1 MSDEPAAPAVKP
13 EILDAD
19 SPVPAVPPVP
29 TAEVALPPGVQPSR
43 NYLQAVELG
52 HVLAAS
58 GYYTDASD
66 PAKAAVKVMIGMD
79 LGVSPTAA
87 IQGIHTMEE
96 SDGQGGKKTVFLTE
110 TKLLAAVV
118 KARPDVEYKIL
129 KRTDEEVEAE
139 FLRRSTEGENAGEMV
154 AEGPN
159 LTWTIAQAKKAVKG
173 FDKKP
178 TWKGIPAVM
187 LTWRVLSEGFRL
199 YFPDVLAGQPIYTF
213 EEFDTD
219 TDDPRL
225 KEALAPARP
234 VPLNDAKAE
243 GLRDEAKKVF
253 DELKAINPDRL
264 VAGRFAQMVAGAE
277 HSHARLEGVVASL
290 VDLRDT
296 EKTIAERA
304 GELEQLV
311 GEKEAKPTIE
321 RAERRGSNRERIDVL
336 DKAITE
342 IREKEAAG
350 TTEAAQPAP
359 EDKPGDDAAPDA
371 DA

>member
-1 MSDEPAAPAVKP
+1 MSDEPAAAAVKP
-13 EILDAD
+13 EVVDAD
-19 SPVPAVPPVP
+19 APLPAVPPVP

-58 GYYTDASD
+58 GYYQDATQ
-66 PAKAAVKVMIGMD
+66 PAQAAVKVMIGMD

-87 IQGIHTMEE
+87 IQAIHTMEE
-96 SDGQGGKKTVFLTE
+96 SDGQGGKKTVFLIE
-110 TKLLAAVV
+110 AKLLAAVV
-118 KARPDVEYKIL
+118 KRHPDVEYKIV
-129 KRTDEEVEAE
+129 KREPDEVEIE
-139 FLRRSTEGENAGEMV
+139 YLRRNEEGEMV

-159 LTWTIAQAKKAVKG
+159 ITWTLEKAKKSVKG

-178 TWKGIPAVM
+178 MWKGGQTDVM
-187 LTWRVLSEGFRL
+187 LTWRNLSEGVRL
-199 YFPDVLAGQPIYTF
+199 YFPEIIAGQPVYTF

-219 TDDPRL
+219 SDDARL

-253 DELKAINPDRL
+253 DELKAINSDRL

-304 GELEQLV
+304 AELEELV
-311 GEKEAKPTIE
+311 GEKDAKPTIE

-336 DKAITE
+336 DKAIAE

-350 TTEAAQPAP
+350 TTEPAQPAT